1 MDNLATSKPD
11 ESASLPYP
19 TPEMPVQPASEI
31 PKPTSAAATATIATT
46 ATTAATTTAT
56 IATAATTT
64 TTGEDSS
71 PADAEVQ
78 LAQASSNDD
87 EDRVQPLNPTTIPNE
102 LPSSEP
108 PSPLSSTDLSDHP
121 NPQPDPATP
130 VAETVLLAEPDEPI
144 VPQQK
149 GRGAK
154 KTGKVQD
161 KESNPP
167 KVTRNARAKPAPK
180 PVAGVKRSAAVALLD
195 QPEGS
200 RRNTRSSA
208 RRTNA

>member
-1 MDNLATSKPD
+1 M
-11 ESASLPYP
+11 
-19 TPEMPVQPASEI
+19 
-31 PKPTSAAATATIATT
+31 
-46 ATTAATTTAT
+46 
-56 IATAATTT
+56 
-64 TTGEDSS
+64 
-71 PADAEVQ
+71 Q

-87 EDRVQPLNPTTIPNE
+87 KDRVQPLNPTTVPNE

-108 PSPLSSTDLSDHP
+108 PSPISSTDLSDHP
-121 NPQPDPATP
+121 NPQQPDPATP
-130 VAETVLLAEPDEPI
+130 VAETVLLSEPDEPI
-144 VPQQK
+144 VPQRK

-180 PVAGVKRSAAVALLD
+180 PVAGVKRSAADALLD
-195 QPEGS
+195 QQPEAS